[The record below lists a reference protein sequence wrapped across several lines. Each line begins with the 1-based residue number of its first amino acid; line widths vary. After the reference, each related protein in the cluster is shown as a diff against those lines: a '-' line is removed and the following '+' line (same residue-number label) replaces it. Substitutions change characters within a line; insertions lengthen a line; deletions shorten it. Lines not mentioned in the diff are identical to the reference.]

1 MGDSSWDLS
10 LAYVTGGV
18 RCDQFSLIAR
28 IGGDVFCVGE
38 SRTKTAE
45 NSGRLYLAFNDG
57 ANFEDNSGSWSVDVT
72 ATAREASLFT
82 QLSIAYTDTSPV
94 VFPDVVPSSVP
105 SGLDPAV
112 ENAFQTLLDLASELN
127 GSPTYAEVIAL
138 YVGEELL
145 GVTKSYYAPN
155 PCDQPIT
162 CFGAVGT
169 ASTTSERIWALVIE
183 VVQRQFWSKC
193 SGDLSSPCGATELA
207 EFLSHNVNWNTNA
220 PISDIINGLDTN
232 ASTSYRQQI
241 LGELINAVL
250 GSVFDPNTGYGAST
264 WGNYLENTLVTN
276 LDSQTQVG
284 TANNQV
290 LAINY
295 ITQNA
300 SCPWVLLKF
309 EQRQNLG
316 LADC

>member
-1 MGDSSWDLS
+1 MPTITVPGYRTNTGNPDDWWVDTGIDVNKGDQVTIFCDASDPDNWCRPWGWSDPYGPNGKVGDSSWDLS

-145 GVTKSYYAPN
+145 GVTESYYAPN
-155 PCDQPIT
+155 PCDQPRSY
-162 CFGAVGT
+162 AV
-169 ASTTSERIWALVIE
+169 EKQALKLRV
-183 VVQRQFWSKC
+183 
-193 SGDLSSPCGATELA
+193 
-207 EFLSHNVNWNTNA
+207 
-220 PISDIINGLDTN
+220 
-232 ASTSYRQQI
+232 
-241 LGELINAVL
+241 
-250 GSVFDPNTGYGAST
+250 
-264 WGNYLENTLVTN
+264 
-276 LDSQTQVG
+276 
-284 TANNQV
+284 
-290 LAINY
+290 
-295 ITQNA
+295 
-300 SCPWVLLKF
+300 
-309 EQRQNLG
+309 
-316 LADC
+316 